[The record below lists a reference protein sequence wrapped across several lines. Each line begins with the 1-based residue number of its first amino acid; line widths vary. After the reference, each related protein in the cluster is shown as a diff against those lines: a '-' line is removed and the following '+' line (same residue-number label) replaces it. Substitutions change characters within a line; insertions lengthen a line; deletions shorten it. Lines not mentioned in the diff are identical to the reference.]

1 MTPDVGA
8 DADILLAGPLL
19 SGIDRELVEEM
30 LRIGKRRSFAVVETL
45 MAQGE
50 KATAMYVIL
59 RGRVRVVRHMP
70 DGTSVALAELG
81 PGEGVGEIGM
91 IDQGPRTATVVA
103 IEPTDTVE
111 FQAQSFATLANSSSR
126 FYEMLARVLVQRLR
140 ATDELVTR
148 RRLETVMAPPARP
161 SSRPQ
166 DANKALVARFRA
178 AIAEGSWDAVAQLL
192 APDFT
197 ANGRSGAE
205 AMRADL
211 EALGKSLTEA
221 KTTITAVIAEGDW
234 VVELTTLTGIHRGEG
249 LPMFAGLEATGK
261 PISMNVVFLYRIVD
275 GHIAERIRVADELN
289 GLRQVG
295 TRFVGA
301 GG

>member
-1 MTPDVGA
+1 MAT
-8 DADILLAGPLL
+8 DADLLLAGPLL

-30 LRIGKRRSFAVVETL
+30 LRIGKRRSFGVVETL

-59 RGRVRVVRHMP
+59 HGRVRVVRHMP

-103 IEPTDTVE
+103 VEPTDTIE
-111 FQAQSFATLANSSSR
+111 IQAQSFASLANSSSR

-148 RRLETVMAPPARP
+148 RRLETIMAPAPARP
-161 SSRPQ
+161 SNRPQ

-211 EALGKSLTEA
+211 DALGQSLAEA
-221 KTTITAVIAEGDW
+221 KTTITDVIAEGDW
-234 VVELTTLTGIHRGEG
+234 VVELTTLTGVHQGEG
-249 LPMFAGLEATGK
+249 LPMFAGLPATGR
-261 PISMNVVFLYRIVD
+261 PISMRVVFLYRIVD
-275 GHIAERIRVADELN
+275 GHIAERIRIADELN
-289 GLRQVG
+289 ALRQVG
-295 TRFVGA
+295 TRIVGA
-301 GG
+301 GV